1 MTWLFKKKKPKAKL
15 EMPPPPDRG
24 GVGEIPEPAEVGLSG
39 AGSGKIEIPDKFHE
53 IKFPVEDIKED
64 FGKPEGVKFKPEP
77 KAEKK
82 PEVAKELE
90 DVFKPV
96 SEVARPDIPEMP
108 DLPEIQELEREEP
121 ELIKPV
127 MQQGPIFVKSNDFQ
141 DVLAKISQIK
151 QNVQQTEDIF
161 HKLNDIKNE
170 KDKIFEQWKESQED
184 VQRKL
189 LYIEKALYEV

>member
-1 MTWLFKKKKPKAKL
+1 MAWLFKKKKPKAKL
-15 EMPPPPDRG
+15 EMPPPPEMVSVD
-24 GVGEIPEPAEVGLSG
+24 
-39 AGSGKIEIPDKFHE
+39 EIPDKFHE
-53 IKFPVEDIKED
+53 IKFPVGDIKQD
-64 FGKPEGVKFKPEP
+64 FGKPEEVKFKSEP

-82 PEVAKELE
+82 PEVTKELE

-96 SEVARPDIPEMP
+96 SEVAKPDIPEMP
-108 DLPEIQELEREEP
+108 DLPEIQELEREKEMEKEMEEP

-127 MQQGPIFVKSNDFQ
+127 MPQGPIFVKSNDFQ
-141 DVLAKISQIK
+141 DVLAKINQIK

>member
-1 MTWLFKKKKPKAKL
+1 MVWLLKKKKPKAKL

-24 GVGEIPEPAEVGLSG
+24 GVGGIYEPAEVGLSG
-39 AGSGKIEIPDKFHE
+39 AGSGNIEIPDKFHE
-53 IKFPVEDIKED
+53 IKFGVEDIKEEP
-64 FGKPEGVKFKPEP
+64 GKPEGIKLEPE
-77 KAEKK
+77 AEKK

-96 SEVARPDIPEMP
+96 SEVAKPEIPEMP
-108 DLPEIQELEREEP
+108 DLPEIPAFEREEP

-127 MQQGPIFVKSNDFQ
+127 MPHGPVFIKSNDFQ

-151 QNVQQTEDIF
+151 QNIHQTEDIF
-161 HKLNDIKNE
+161 NKLNDIKNE
-170 KDKIFEQWKESQED
+170 KDKIFGQWKESQED